1 MKKNHFTFFTLFL
14 ALSWVDYGENSK
26 KCEYTQKEDQL
37 CIIKKYPYIIRPP
50 CIQEVCTDNEP
61 KKTTPEPPK
70 SEENSNKTTEEKFS
84 WNHSY
89 TAGIVLGIIMVAAAT
104 CAGMYYCKMNRVCL
118 NMRRPYG
125 ELNAT
130 IHYVSDESRIHCTT
144 DAANEEINQ
153 IP

>member
-14 ALSWVDYGENSK
+14 ALSWINYGENSK

-50 CIQEVCTDNEP
+50 CIQEVCMENEP
-61 KKTTPEPPK
+61 KKISPEPPK
-70 SEENSNKTTEEKFS
+70 SEENLNKTTEEKS
-84 WNHSY
+84 LWNHLY
-89 TAGIVLGIIMVAAAT
+89 TSGIVLGIIMAAGAT
-104 CAGMYYCKMNRVCL
+104 CAGTYYCKINRVCL

-130 IHYVSDESRIHCTT
+130 IHYASDESRIHCTT
-144 DAANEEINQ
+144 DSANEEINQ